1 MRSLLFYFS
10 FFLAIICFKRRELR
24 YNRQRG
30 VMNVSNSKMT
40 KSAKKS
46 AQTQGMSISIRT
58 KLMTVFSI
66 IIITALSV
74 LGAMSFFSSQSVLQ
88 DNLKINSQTINKEIT
103 QELKYYL
110 NKYEFMVNYLA
121 ADANVKG
128 VMNPE
133 NNSWMLK
140 VFEGFRTQDAE
151 LMNVYIGTEEGKFFL
166 QPPADLPADYDPR
179 QRPWYKDAVAQ
190 TELAWTDP
198 YVDAT
203 SGTLIVSAAKQV
215 TDDAG
220 AVIGVVAV
228 DISMDTL
235 VKKIQSI
242 KVGKKGY
249 VYVVDSVGNTMIH
262 PNKDLIGKIIPV
274 KDLADSLAKDKENII
289 NYVYQEE
296 KDGKKIGPK
305 LHKFSTFTT
314 VEGVNWKVGSTFTI
328 AEEIAEDT
336 AKIMSSIFIVGLL
349 AIVLAI
355 VFSYIFARA
364 ITNNLNRLIS
374 ALEKVQE
381 GDLTTEINITSK
393 DEFRILGNYFKD
405 TLNSLAHLI
414 KDVQNASNEL
424 TMAAENLAATAEETS
439 ASADE
444 VARTVDDIA
453 KGAQD
458 QAEDAEKGAHRAK
471 ELDTKFVSLNANT
484 QQMLGSAKEVMEA
497 NKNGFKTLEGL
508 QVKTK
513 LNQDANLKIEQVIN
527 ELNEKTKHIGSIL
540 DTISAIS
547 VQTNLLALNA
557 SIEAARA
564 GEHGRGFA
572 VVAEE
577 IRKLAEESAR
587 AADEVRDIVTNIQVD
602 SEKTVDSMVAVKA
615 ISNEQNMAVGDVNN
629 SFDTISKSIE
639 EIASQINS
647 IGDAVRLLNIDKDA
661 ITESIENISA
671 VSEETAAASEEVTAS
686 MQQQTFAVEEVAKAA
701 GRLNAIAIELNK
713 EITRFKV

>member
-1 MRSLLFYFS
+1 M
-10 FFLAIICFKRRELR
+10 
-24 YNRQRG
+24 
-30 VMNVSNSKMT
+30 SNSKMT

-46 AQTQGMSISIRT
+46 TQTQGMSISIRT
-58 KLMTVFSI
+58 KLMMVFSI

-133 NNSWMLK
+133 NNPWMLK
-140 VFEGFRTQDAE
+140 VFEGFRAQDGE

-179 QRPWYKDAVAQ
+179 KRPWYQDAVAQ
-190 TELAWTDP
+190 SELAWTDP

-215 TDDAG
+215 KDDAG

-242 KVGKKGY
+242 KVGKNGY

-262 PNKDLIGKIIPV
+262 PNKDLIGKVIPV
-274 KDLADSLAKDKENII
+274 KNLADSLAKDKENII
-289 NYVYQEE
+289 NYTYQEE
-296 KDGKKIGPK
+296 KDGKKVGPK

-349 AIVLAI
+349 AIILAI
-355 VFSYIFARA
+355 VFAYIFARA

-374 ALEKVQE
+374 ALEKVKE
-381 GDLTTEINITSK
+381 GDLTTEISITSK

-414 KDVQNASNEL
+414 KDVQNASTEL

-484 QQMLGSAKEVMEA
+484 QKMLGSAKEVMEA